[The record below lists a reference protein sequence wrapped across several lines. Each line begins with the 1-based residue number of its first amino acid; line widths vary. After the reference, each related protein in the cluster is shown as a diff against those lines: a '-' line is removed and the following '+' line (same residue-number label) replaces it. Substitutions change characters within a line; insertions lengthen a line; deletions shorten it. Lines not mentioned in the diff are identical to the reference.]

1 MNKPI
6 PIDLQRY
13 AGMLADARE
22 FLRVWAIKD
31 GPTTCFINPVPI
43 GADPMALGIAL
54 VDVVRHG
61 ARAYAQATGIGE
73 AEAEARIWE
82 GLDAERSNPTD
93 PGRQVDPDAYDDGAE
108 DGIMS
113 YLPNKD
119 VH

>member
-1 MNKPI
+1 MKKKPI

-13 AGMLADARE
+13 AGMLGGARE

-61 ARAYAQATGIGE
+61 ARAYAQATGITE
-73 AEAEARIWE
+73 AEAEARSWE
-82 GLDAERSNPTD
+82 GLDADRGNPTD
-93 PGRQVDPDAYDDGAE
+93 PGHELDPDDAE
-108 DGIMS
+108 DGIIS

-119 VH
+119 IH